1 MNMRLTKYK
10 TKEAVH
16 NRAMEAENIPFNE
29 LPIENMTGALQT
41 LNSRSNKG
49 GVGNFIEQHWFDLK
63 ADSSQLPDF
72 EEAHV
77 ELKVTPVKKARKTLV
92 AKERLILGI
101 INYCNDFNLPFE
113 QSHFWNK
120 IQQMELMFYEHNKDL
135 PKEQWKI
142 FKSILYTFPLA
153 ERKLIEEDWNTINTF
168 VHEGRA
174 HQISGSSTNVLE
186 AARKGAGGDK
196 DWRTQLIGEEKAL
209 QRAFALKNKF
219 MTQILQDFVLNDSR
233 HESTVF
239 TKKFEE
245 SETNTFS
252 DFVNSLVD
260 KYVGKSVK
268 EIAQLLNLQSYNPAS
283 KSARTILIRAMLG
296 ITLDTKE
303 NQKEFEETNTDI
315 RSVTFFDDGSLWE
328 SLPLPT
334 FRFESLVKTPFE
346 ESHLYQQLEEQRYA
360 FFVFQNPTET
370 PKISKYDQ
378 RHLHQADLIFKGFT
392 LWNFP
397 AELIETAV
405 RSAYESVQTV
415 LQEGIKLEPMI
426 NKDGTPKM
434 QGKTNKISNNLLKE
448 SDNLYIHVRPHS
460 QKAGYNYGNPNGNQL
475 PTSAVWKNK
484 HLLNNSEKYSDDW
497 MTTQSFWIN
506 KSFLASEIKKA
517 NILNN

>member
-1 MNMRLTKYK
+1 MRSTKYK
-10 TKEAVH
+10 TKESVH
-16 NRAMEAENIPFNE
+16 NRAVEATNIPFNK
-29 LPIENMTGALQT
+29 LPIEDMTTALQT

-63 ADSSQLPDF
+63 ANSSQLPDF

-77 ELKVTPVKKARKTLV
+77 ELKVTPVKKSRKTLV

-120 IQQMELMFYEHNKDL
+120 IRRMELMFYEHNTDV

-142 FKSILYTFPLA
+142 IKSILYTFPKA
-153 ERKLIEEDWNTINTF
+153 ERKLIEDDWNTINKF

-196 DWRTQLIGEEKAL
+196 DWRQQLVGDEKAL

-219 MTQILQDFVLNDSR
+219 MTKIIQDFVLNDSR
-233 HESTVF
+233 HEKTVF
-239 TKKFEE
+239 TKKFED
-245 SETNTFS
+245 SNLTSFS
-252 DFVNSLVD
+252 DFLNSLVHP
-260 KYVGKSVK
+260 YIGKSVK
-268 EIAQLLNLQSYNPAS
+268 EIAQLVNLQNYNPS
-283 KSARTILIRAMLG
+283 SESARTILIRAMLG

-303 NQKEFEETNTDI
+303 NQKEFEETNTKV
-315 RSVTFFDDGSLWE
+315 RSLTFYDDGSLWE
-328 SLPLPT
+328 SFPLPT

-346 ESHLYQQLEEQRYA
+346 ESTLYQQLVEQRYA
-360 FFVFQNPTET
+360 FFVFQNTTET
-370 PKISKYDQ
+370 PKVTKSSQ
-378 RHLHQADLIFKGFT
+378 RKLYRSDLIFKGFT

-397 AELIETAV
+397 MEFVETTV
-405 RSAYESVQTV
+405 KSAYKSVQTV
-415 LQEGIKLEPMI
+415 LQEGIKLEPML
-426 NKDGTPKM
+426 NKDGSPKM
-434 QGKTNKISNNLLKE
+434 QKGTHKISNNLLKE

-460 QKAGYNYGNPNGNQL
+460 KKAAYNYGNPNGNKL
-475 PTSAVWKNK
+475 PAAAVWTNK
-484 HLLNNSEKYSDDW
+484 HLLSNPQAFSDEW
-497 MTTQSFWIN
+497 MTTQSFWVN
-506 KSFLASEIKKA
+506 KSLLESEVKKA